1 MIKRAIL
8 LVSVALFALGVGVY
22 TKLELSPPLLNKNQL
37 STGFFLSDIYGKQH
51 SINEWQGKIK
61 VINFWATWCSPC
73 LKEIPEFISLQNQYA
88 LQGVQFIGIAIDNK
102 DAINKYLSTIQINYP
117 ILIAENEG
125 LILARQMG
133 NSINSVPFTIII
145 NQQGVILERYF
156 GEINTEKLEEKI
168 RSLIKI

>member
-8 LVSVALFALGVGVY
+8 ILSVALFAMGVGVY
-22 TKLELSPPLLNKNQL
+22 TKIKVSTFEFNKDNLSPD
-37 STGFFLSDIYGKQH
+37 FFLSDIHGSQH
-51 SINEWQGKIK
+51 SINEWRGKIR

-73 LKEIPEFISLQNQYA
+73 RKEIPEFITIQNQYA

-102 DAINKYLSTIQINYP
+102 EAINRYLSEIPINYP

-156 GEINTEKLEEKI
+156 GEINAEKLEEEI
-168 RSLIKI
+168 RSLI

>member
-37 STGFFLSDIYGKQH
+37 STGFFLSDTYGKQH

-156 GEINTEKLEEKI
+156 GEINTEKLV
-168 RSLIKI
+168 